1 MLIVE
6 PSDSRLYHYFSKA
19 IKVEIMNDAITVLIA
34 DDHPIFRKGLR
45 QIIEV
50 DSGIQIVAE
59 VADGEAALVTLRELK
74 PKIAILDIDMPKKDG
89 FELARIIREEQLS
102 VAVVFLTMYKEERFF
117 NAALDAGV
125 QGYVLKDSAINEI
138 VNCIRAV
145 ATGENFISPTLSTYL
160 INRGRRASRL
170 SEQQPGLQSLTSA
183 EKRVLKLIAEYQS
196 NKQIA
201 EKLFISVR
209 TVEHHRANIAAKL
222 GIKGT
227 LALLEFALK
236 HQSDW

>member
-1 MLIVE
+1 VE
-6 PSDSRLYHYFSKA
+6 D
-19 IKVEIMNDAITVLIA
+19 IITVLIA
-34 DDHPIFRKGLR
+34 DDHPIFRRGLR

-50 DSGIQIVAE
+50 DAGIKIVAE
-59 VADGEAALVTLRELK
+59 VEDGESALAALRKLQ

-89 FELARIIREEQLS
+89 FELAHIIHKEQLAI
-102 VAVVFLTMYKEERFF
+102 AVVFLTMYKEERFF

-145 ATGENFISPTLSTYL
+145 ATGQNFISPTLSTYL
-160 INRGRRASRL
+160 INRGRRTSGL
-170 SEQQPGLQSLTSA
+170 SQQQPGLQSLTFA
-183 EKRVLKLIAEYQS
+183 EKRVMKLIAEYQS

-222 GIKGT
+222 GLKGS

-236 HQSDW
+236 HRADW